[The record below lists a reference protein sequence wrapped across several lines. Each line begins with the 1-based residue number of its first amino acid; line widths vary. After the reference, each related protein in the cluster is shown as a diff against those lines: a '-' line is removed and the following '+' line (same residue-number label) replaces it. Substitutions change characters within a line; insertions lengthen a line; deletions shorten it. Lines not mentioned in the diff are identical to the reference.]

1 MSFKIGNAPTSWGVE
16 QAGAKTNPPWRNIL
30 DDMATAGYAGTEL
43 GPLGFLPTDP
53 GRLREEMEQRN
64 LRLIAGTLM
73 DIFHDPDVAKK
84 LQMTTHS
91 TCALLRELDA
101 PYLVIIAGM
110 AEERVKT
117 AGRSQAARRL
127 DEDEWTVFVNTV
139 VACAEIAR
147 NEYGVIPVV
156 HPHAGTHIE
165 FIDEIERVLARTDP
179 DLVELCID
187 TGHSA
192 YARIDPLDLY
202 QTFGERTPYL
212 HLKDIDPGV
221 HRKALD
227 AGLSFWEAYSAGIF
241 CSLGS
246 GVGDFDGLRELL
258 RKDGYEGWL
267 TVEQDADPTG
277 DSDPKEDAARS
288 LEYLKSVGLVDNTA
302 EEW

>member
-1 MSFKIGNAPTSWGVE
+1 MSFKIGNAPTSWGIE
-16 QAGAKTNPPWRNIL
+16 EADAETNPPWQKVL

-43 GPLGFLPTDP
+43 GPLGFFPTDP
-53 GRLREEMEQRN
+53 ERLREELSQRN
-64 LRLIAGTLM
+64 LQLIAGTLM
-73 DIFHDPDVAKK
+73 DIFHDPDVAEK
-84 LQMTTHS
+84 LQKTTHS
-91 TCALLRELDA
+91 ICSLLQELEA

-147 NEYGVIPVV
+147 NECGVIPVV

-165 FIDEIERVLARTDP
+165 FIDEIERVLAQTDP

-192 YARIDPLDLY
+192 YAGIDPLDLY
-202 QTFGERTPYL
+202 RSFGERTPYL

-221 HRKALD
+221 HQKALD
-227 AGLSFWEAYSAGIF
+227 DGMSFWEAYSAGIF
-241 CSLGS
+241 CSLGA
-246 GVGDFDGLRELL
+246 GGGDFEALREMLQ
-258 RKDGYEGWL
+258 KDGYEGWL

-288 LEYLKSVGLVDNTA
+288 FEYLKNVGLTDSTVK
-302 EEW
+302 EE